1 MANGRRSAKEGS
13 GVSNQ
18 VPPIPEGDLLTL
30 NQAAA
35 YLQLSRKTITRWR
48 DQRLV
53 PYIQLP
59 NGMTRFSR
67 RELDAWIG
75 SRSRTPRR

>member
-1 MANGRRSAKEGS
+1 MA
-13 GVSNQ
+13 
-18 VPPIPEGDLLTL
+18 
-30 NQAAA
+30 QAAA
-35 YLQLSRKTITRWR
+35 YLQLSRKTIARWR

-67 RELDAWIG
+67 RELDAWIETRR
-75 SRSRTPRR
+75 RSPRR